1 MCGKRTK
8 LSMSKI
14 DRPNWDEYFLE
25 FVKTAAL
32 RATCDRGKSGCVI
45 VKSNRVLVTGYVGAP
60 SGFPDCS
67 EVGHLLETV
76 IHPDGTK
83 SEHCHR
89 TIHAEMNA
97 ILQAARIGVSL
108 EGATLYCTMTPCMRC
123 AMSIVQVGI
132 SRVVCKQKYHQGSAS
147 EKMFK
152 QAGIEVVFMN
162 KSVLEYSK

>member
-1 MCGKRTK
+1 
-8 LSMSKI
+8 MS
-14 DRPNWDEYFLE
+14 RPNWDEYFMLT
-25 FVKTAAL
+25 VDTIGL

-45 VKSNRVLVTGYVGAP
+45 TKNNRILVTGYVGAP

-76 IHPDGTK
+76 VHQDGTK

-97 ILQAARIGVSL
+97 ILQAAHIGVSL
-108 EGATLYCTMTPCMRC
+108 KGGTLYCTMTPCMRC

-132 SRVVCKQKYHQGSAS
+132 ARVVCKQKYHQGAAS
-147 EKMFK
+147 EDVFK
-152 QAGIEVVFMN
+152 QAGIEVTFLN
-162 KSVLEYSK
+162 ESVVVYPK